1 MFLALLAFAAGI
13 ALGHY
18 TWRPPTWWLIA
29 AVAHA
34 AAAIRF
40 LRMRAHFALALTL
53 AAFVFA
59 GAFAIEVRPK
69 LQSAAQF
76 DSAEAVTIT
85 AHVIGEGSLQN
96 EATSSWRQQID
107 LETERIKSES
117 GTRDN
122 RFGLRLT
129 VYSKSAEPEDY
140 GGITAPHRDLVPSM
154 RLLHYGERV
163 RFTASLISPR
173 NFYNPGV
180 RLRRIFA

>member
-59 GAFAIEVRPK
+59 GAAVGA
-69 LQSAAQF
+69 LTAAF
-76 DSAEAVTIT
+76 TSRRERT
-85 AHVIGEGSLQN
+85 A
-96 EATSSWRQQID
+96 
-107 LETERIKSES
+107 
-117 GTRDN
+117 
-122 RFGLRLT
+122 
-129 VYSKSAEPEDY
+129 
-140 GGITAPHRDLVPSM
+140 
-154 RLLHYGERV
+154 
-163 RFTASLISPR
+163 
-173 NFYNPGV
+173 
-180 RLRRIFA
+180 